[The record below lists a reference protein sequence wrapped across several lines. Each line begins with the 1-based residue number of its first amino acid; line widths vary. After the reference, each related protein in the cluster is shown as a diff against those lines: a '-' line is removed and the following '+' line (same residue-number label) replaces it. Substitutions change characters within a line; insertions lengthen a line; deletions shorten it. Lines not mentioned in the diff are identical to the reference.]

1 MKNTNSSDRPW
12 FNSYAKGV
20 PRTVKYEN
28 ITIHEGFRRTVAQF
42 PAHTALIFMGKIIK
56 YKELGELVD
65 RLAAA
70 LTALGVRKGDK
81 VATLLPNIPQMVI
94 AYYGGLTAGAIMIP
108 NNPLYTDRELE
119 HQLNDSESE
128 YLVTLDLL
136 APRMIALK
144 PRTGLKKIIICHIN
158 DYLPFPKKQL
168 FPRVK
173 KGMYRKIE
181 PAPDVYEFLD
191 LVKRYKPNP
200 PKVTVRFEDIG
211 TLQYTGGTTGVS
223 KGVILTHANLSKN
236 VQQALAWFPDL
247 SPGEESLVGAIP
259 FFHSFGMTC
268 VMNIAMWHASSII
281 LVPRPEPQAL
291 LEAIDTYKPTF
302 LHAVPTMYVGMLQH
316 PDFKKYDVTSLKRC
330 FSGAAPLP
338 VEVIRAFESTSGAK
352 ICEAYGLSETT
363 PAATLNPYGGKTKV
377 GSIGLPLPDT
387 DMKIVDLETGKK
399 EMKVDQP
406 GEVIIKGPQVT
417 PGYYKKPEETRIAI
431 RDGWLFTGDIGTMDE
446 EGYFYIV
453 DRKKDMIIAGGYNIY
468 PREIDEILFEHP
480 KVAMACTIGLPHE
493 YRGETVK
500 AFIVLKEGQK
510 AGEQEIIDYC
520 KTKLAA
526 YKVPKVVEFTDSLP
540 MSAVGKVL
548 RKELRAMEMERM
560 KKEKK

>member
-1 MKNTNSSDRPW
+1 MKNANKNDRPW
-12 FNSYAKGV
+12 FNAYAKGV
-20 PRTVKYEN
+20 ARSLTYED
-28 ITIHEGFRRTVAQF
+28 TPIHEAFRRSVDKY
-42 PAHTALIFMGKIIK
+42 PVNPALIFMGKIIK
-56 YKELGELVD
+56 YRELGELVD
-65 RLAAA
+65 RFATALA
-70 LTALGVRKGDK
+70 ALGVKRGSR

-94 AYYGGLTAGAIMIP
+94 AYYGGLVAGGVIVP

-119 HQLNDSESE
+119 YQLNDSESE

-144 PRTGLKKIIICHIN
+144 PKTNVKKIIVCHIN

-168 FPRVK
+168 FPHVK

-191 LVKRYKPNP
+191 LIKNYKPNP
-200 PKVTVRFEDIG
+200 PKIAVRFEDIG

-223 KGVILTHANLSKN
+223 KGVVMTHSNLSKN
-236 VQQALAWFPDL
+236 IQQGMAWFPDL

-259 FFHSFGMTC
+259 FFHTFGMTC
-268 VMNIAMWHASSII
+268 VMNVSMWMGCSIV

-316 PDFKKYDVTSLKRC
+316 PDFKKYDVSSLKRC

-338 VEVIRAFESTSGAK
+338 VGVIRDFESISGAK
-352 ICEAYGLSETT
+352 MCEGYGLSETT
-363 PAATLNPYGGKTKV
+363 PIATLNPYGGKTKV
-377 GSIGLPLPDT
+377 GSIGLPVPDT
-387 DMKIVDLETGKK
+387 DMKIVDLETGQK
-399 EMKVDQP
+399 EKEPGQP

-417 PGYYKKPEETRIAI
+417 SGYYKKPEETAHAI
-431 RDGWLFTGDIGTMDE
+431 RDGWLYTGDIGTMDE

-468 PREIDEILFEHP
+468 PREVDEILFEHP
-480 KVAMACTIGLPHE
+480 KVAMACTVGVPDE

-510 AGEQEIIDYC
+510 AEGQEIIDYC
-520 KTKLAA
+520 KTKLAT
-526 YKVPKVVEFTDSLP
+526 YKVPKMIEFVDSLP

-548 RKELRAMEMERM
+548 RKELRAMEMEKT